1 METLLQY
8 INIAGTFAFAISGS
22 LTAMKKKLDPFG
34 ILILAFVTSVG
45 GGTIRDMLIEKRTAF
60 WLVELEYLY
69 VIVAGTIFA
78 ILFRKKLSYLRK
90 TIMLFDSAGL
100 GLFTIAGVEIAL
112 QHGFSDVS
120 CIILGTITGS
130 FGGVIRDIFANEVP
144 VIFRKE
150 IYATVTVLGGICYL
164 LLRKMGFDFIL
175 VQLIPVLMIIVLRIL
190 AVYYKWSLP
199 LIIVD
204 ENEGSERS

>member
-60 WLVELEYLY
+60 WLVEPTYLY
-69 VIVAGTIFA
+69 VILAGTIFA

-100 GLFTIAGVEIAL
+100 ELFTIAGVEIAL
-112 QHGFSDVS
+112 QHGFNNAS

-150 IYATVTVLGGICYL
+150 IYATVTVLGGICSTQ
-164 LLRKMGFDFIL
+164 GI
-175 VQLIPVLMIIVLRIL
+175 
-190 AVYYKWSLP
+190 
-199 LIIVD
+199 
-204 ENEGSERS
+204 

>member
-8 INIAGTFAFAISGS
+8 INIAGTFAFAISGA

-34 ILILAFVTSVG
+34 ILILAFATSVG

-60 WLVELEYLY
+60 WLVEPEYLY
-69 VIVAGTIFA
+69 VILAGTVFA
-78 ILFRKKLSYLRK
+78 ILFRKKLTYLRK

-112 QHGFSDVS
+112 QHNFGFVS

-164 LLRKMGFDFIL
+164 LLRKAGFDFIL
-175 VQLIPVLMIIVLRIL
+175 VQLIPILMIIVLRVL

-199 LIIVD
+199 IIIVKED
-204 ENEGSERS
+204 ENSAG

>member
-8 INIAGTFAFAISGS
+8 INILGTFAFAISGA
-22 LTAMKKKLDPFG
+22 LIAMKKKLDPFG
-34 ILILAFVTSVG
+34 VLILAFTTAVG

-60 WLVELEYLY
+60 WLVEPEYLY
-69 VIVAGTIFA
+69 VIAAGTLFA
-78 ILFRKKLSYLRK
+78 ILFRKKLTYLRK

-112 QHGFSDVS
+112 QHGFGFVS
-120 CIILGTITGS
+120 CIVLGTITGS

-164 LLRKMGFDFIL
+164 LLRKAGFDFIL
-175 VQLIPVLMIIVLRIL
+175 VQLVPILMIIVMRVL

-199 LIIVD
+199 IIFVKED
-204 ENEGSERS
+204 EDSEDE

>member
-120 CIILGTITGS
+120 CIILGTITVRLAGLS
-130 FGGVIRDIFANEVP
+130 AIF
-144 VIFRKE
+144 
-150 IYATVTVLGGICYL
+150 
-164 LLRKMGFDFIL
+164 
-175 VQLIPVLMIIVLRIL
+175 
-190 AVYYKWSLP
+190 LP
-199 LIIVD
+199 TKYPLF
-204 ENEGSERS
+204 SEKKFMQR